1 VSEEVWSWWREGS
14 VHRAAWPSTAEL
26 DPYAGDPAVF
36 RLTSE
41 VLTAVRRAK
50 SDAKASMAAGLASVS
65 VAAGSESLE
74 LIRQAETDLKAA
86 ARAGELAYSEGEFS
100 VTSVLAET

>member
-1 VSEEVWSWWREGS
+1 
-14 VHRAAWPSTAEL
+14 
-26 DPYAGDPAVF
+26 VF

-86 ARAGELAYSEGEFS
+86 ARVGELAYSEGEFS